1 MRGFG
6 RLQQLARAGGR
17 IEGRQSVAAAA
28 MLVAAGFLLSRLLGV
43 VRTAV
48 IAREFGTEP
57 DLAAYWVAFRLPD
70 LIFQLVAGATLASA
84 FLPTFMHTIT
94 HRGEEAAWRLAS
106 SVVNLVLLSTLV
118 FAATAFVLAPVLVPL
133 LAPGLGSGGA
143 NEAELNRL
151 AIDLTR
157 LMLLSPIFF
166 SIGGML
172 MGILNARRH
181 FLLPALAPVMYNLA
195 IIIGAL
201 ALAGPFGVRGLAYG
215 VVAGSG
221 LHLLIQIPGLRQV
234 RMRYRLM
241 ADWRDEG
248 VREVFRLM
256 LPRVVGLAAAQANF
270 FITTIF
276 FASLLGEAAISA
288 LTYAWLLMM
297 LPLALFALAI
307 STAVFPELAD
317 AASRDD
323 RAGLRRLIAGN
334 LRLILYFTI
343 PASAGLILLS
353 HPVIALL
360 LQRGAF
366 DAGDA
371 ALTQGALIFLA
382 LGLFAHA
389 SIEILSRGFYALHDT
404 RTPMRAGLL
413 ALIVN
418 AALSAALAPLMAERG
433 LALALTLATIAEA
446 GFLYVVLRR
455 RMNGLGERRT
465 ARSLLKTLAGTLLL
479 VEVVG
484 AFTLGLDLSRPGA
497 GPFFW
502 VLVATVAGGAAFLV
516 ATRALR
522 SEEAA
527 ALLQRLRLIPAQ
539 QERSRPG
546 QENG

>member
-1 MRGFG
+1 M
-6 RLQQLARAGGR
+6 
-17 IEGRQSVAAAA
+17 EGRQSVAAAA
-28 MLVAAGFLLSRLLGV
+28 VLVAAGFLLSRLLGV

-48 IAREFGTEP
+48 IARQFGTEP

-84 FLPTFMHTIT
+84 FIPTFMQTTT
-94 HRGEEAAWRLAS
+94 HRGEDAAWRLAS
-106 SVVNLVLLSTLV
+106 SVVNLVLLTTLV
-118 FAATAFVLAPVLVPL
+118 FAAAAFVLAPMLVPL
-133 LAPGLGSGGA
+133 LAPGLGSGAA
-143 NEAELNRL
+143 NERDLNRL

-215 VVAGSG
+215 VVAGSV

-234 RMRYRLM
+234 RMRYRLI

-248 VREVFRLM
+248 VGEVLRLM
-256 LPRVVGLAAAQANF
+256 LPRAVGLAAAQANF

-297 LPLALFALAI
+297 LPLALFGMAI

-323 RAGLRRLIAGN
+323 RAGLRHLIAGN

-353 HPVIALL
+353 RPVIALL

-366 DAGDA
+366 DAEDT
-371 ALTQGALIFLA
+371 ALTQGALIFFA

-413 ALIVN
+413 ALILN
-418 AALSAALAPLMAERG
+418 AALSAGLAPVLAERG
-433 LALALTLATIAEA
+433 LALALTLATVTEA
-446 GFLYVVLRR
+446 GILYRVLSR
-455 RMNGLGERRT
+455 RMNGLGKRRT
-465 ARSLLKTLAGTLLL
+465 ARSLAKTLAGTLLL
-479 VEVVG
+479 AEVVG
-484 AFTLGLDLSRPGA
+484 VFALGLDLSRPGV
-497 GPFFW
+497 GSFFW
-502 VLVATVAGGAAFLV
+502 VLVAAVAGGAAFLAV
-516 ATRALR
+516 TRALG
-522 SEEAA
+522 SEEAT
-527 ALLQRLRLIPAQ
+527 ALLRRLQLSPARQ
-539 QERSRPG
+539 GRPPPDRESG
-546 QENG
+546 

>member
-6 RLQQLARAGGR
+6 PMRRLVTTGTRMN
-17 IEGRQSVAAAA
+17 GRQSVAAAA
-28 MLVAAGFLLSRLLGV
+28 VLVAAGFLLSRLLGV

-57 DLAAYWVAFRLPD
+57 ELAAYWVAFRLPD

-84 FLPTFMHTIT
+84 FIPTFMQAVTD
-94 HRGEEAAWRLAS
+94 RGEDVAWRLAS
-106 SVVNLVLLSTLV
+106 SVLNLVFLVTLV
-118 FAATAFVLAPVLVPL
+118 FAVAAFLLAPVLVPL
-133 LAPGLGSGGA
+133 LAPGLGSGADNEGA
-143 NEAELNRL
+143 LNRL
-151 AIDLTR
+151 AVDLTR

-166 SIGGML
+166 SVSGML

-181 FLLPALAPVMYNLA
+181 FLLPAIAPVLYNLA

-201 ALAGPFGVRGLAYG
+201 TLAEPFGVRGLAYG
-215 VVAGSG
+215 VVAGSI

-234 RMRYRLM
+234 RMRYALIG
-241 ADWRDEG
+241 DWRDKD

-256 LPRVVGLAAAQANF
+256 LPRLVGLAAAQANF

-276 FASLLGEAAISA
+276 FASMQGAAAISA
-288 LTYAWLLMM
+288 LTYGWLLMM
-297 LPLALFALAI
+297 LPLALFGMAI

-323 RAGLRRLIAGN
+323 RAGLRRLIATN

-353 HPVIALL
+353 RPVIALL

-371 ALTQGALIFLA
+371 ALTQGALVFFA

-404 RTPMRAGLL
+404 RTPMRAGLI
-413 ALIVN
+413 ALVIN
-418 AALSAALAPLMAERG
+418 AALSAALAPLLAERG
-433 LALALTLATIAEA
+433 LALALTLATVAEA
-446 GFLYVVLRR
+446 GILYRVLRR
-455 RMNGLGERRT
+455 QTNGLDDGRT
-465 ARSLLKTLAGTLLL
+465 VRSLVRTLVGTALLL
-479 VEVVG
+479 EVVG
-484 AFTLGLDLSRPGA
+484 AFVLGFDLDQPGV
-497 GPFFW
+497 GSFFW
-502 VLVATVAGGAAFLV
+502 VAVATVAGGAAFLAV
-516 ATRALR
+516 TRALR
-522 SEEAA
+522 SEEAT
-527 ALLQRLRLIPAQ
+527 ALLQRLRLSPA
-539 QERSRPG
+539 RDA
-546 QENG
+546 